1 MTEMDQEKKMKFKI
15 FNQMGQKYKFEED
28 FKGHILNHIDKSI
41 EKKHELEY
49 IEENII
55 EQLPDKLKYEVKREM
70 NKNVFQEAFFF
81 KNLTKKTQNLLAE
94 KVNKIFAHP

>member
-55 EQLPDKLKYEVKREM
+55 E
-70 NKNVFQEAFFF
+70 
-81 KNLTKKTQNLLAE
+81 
-94 KVNKIFAHP
+94 